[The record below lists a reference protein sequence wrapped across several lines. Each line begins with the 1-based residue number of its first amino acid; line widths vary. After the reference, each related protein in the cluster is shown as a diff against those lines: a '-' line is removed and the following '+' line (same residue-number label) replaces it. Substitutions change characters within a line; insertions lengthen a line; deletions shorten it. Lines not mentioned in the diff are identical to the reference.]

1 MKRTMKL
8 LYMAALVLMG
18 AVTAGCTSGELVEEQ
33 PENKSKTVTLTTK
46 VSMDGAA
53 TKALTA
59 TGVKT
64 FAEGETMAVIY
75 DNGTSKVKAVSHAL
89 EDGDLIDGGKSARFT
104 FDLETPNTSVAVTY
118 IYPAVMADETGVDDG
133 KLNLQDGTLA
143 SLSSSL
149 DLATQIAAWEG
160 TSLPAATLVNRLAI
174 LAISLK
180 DSYGNNISSITS
192 MTISYGTYNYAIS
205 PKSNET
211 EINTPVY
218 VALRPRDNANI
229 AVTVN
234 DGSKNYTKSLTGKTY
249 AAGNGYNVTWNFP
262 IVLNISNPIVGH
274 VICVDGKN
282 YVYSNRPG
290 GITAI
295 ARICYVDG
303 TGHGLALALTD
314 EGFYPWE
321 FAMNYCGKHK
331 PAVSGGAWKLAS
343 YSEWNDM
350 ALAMG
355 GCDKLRDGFS
365 SVDGTDMKSTYYWTS
380 ATNNDTDA
388 YFWNFSNQGILY
400 DSDLK
405 TRYHY
410 ARACLAF

>member
-1 MKRTMKL
+1 MQRTMRIL
-8 LYMAALVLMG
+8 AMAALVLAG
-18 AVTAGCTSGELVEEQ
+18 AVTAGCTGDELGDEL
-33 PENKSKTVTLTTK
+33 PENGKTVTLTTT
-46 VSMDGAA
+46 VSMDGA
-53 TKALTA
+53 TKALTS

-64 FAEGETMAVIY
+64 FAVGETMAVIY
-75 DNGTSKVKAVSHAL
+75 NNGTSKVKAVSHAL

-104 FDLETPNTSVAVTY
+104 FDLETPNTSVDVTY
-118 IYPAVMADETGVDDG
+118 IYPAAMAGKTGVDDG

-149 DLATQIAAWEG
+149 DLATQTAAWEG

-174 LAISLK
+174 LAITLK
-180 DSYGNNISSITS
+180 DGYGNDISSITG
-192 MTISYGTYNYAIS
+192 MTISYGTYNYAIT

-211 EINTPVY
+211 KITTPIY
-218 VALRPRDNANI
+218 VAIRPRDNANI
-229 AVTVN
+229 AVTVV

-262 IVLNISNPIVGH
+262 IVLNISNPMVGH

-314 EGFYPWE
+314 EGHYIWE
-321 FAMNYCGKHK
+321 RAKDDCGKHK

-343 YSEWNDM
+343 LSDWDKM
-350 ALAMG
+350 VSAMG
-355 GCDKLRDGFS
+355 GCDQLRDGFS
-365 SVDGTDMKSTYYWTS
+365 SVGGTNMNSSCYWTS
-380 ATNNDTDA
+380 TTNNDTNATYLD
-388 YFWNFSNQGILY
+388 FSKGGF
-400 DSDLK
+400 SDIDK
-405 TRYHY
+405 SRYYY